1 MKSDPKIWPA
11 RLHHLSIC
19 SEDPEQMVEWYKK
32 ALIMEDVTL
41 EDGTTWLKGVQRNF
55 IISNG
60 EKGQVDHAAFHFE
73 NKKHLEMYIEQLDNT
88 NCKVEPI
95 DSPLLDKAAFSI
107 IDPDNN
113 IFHFG
118 TSSLD
123 ETGFSAI
130 PARLQHVVF
139 RSQDLPRMVEF
150 HTNVLGFKVSD
161 IVKDERGQVT
171 ANFMRSDPEHHSLG
185 VFRADETS
193 LDHFCSESSSWND
206 IRDWADHFASL
217 GIAITWGAGRHGA
230 GNNLFIFV
238 SDPDGN
244 NVEISAE
251 IEHWKYEDPPRE
263 WAHEERTLNLWGA
276 AWMRS

>member
-1 MKSDPKIWPA
+1 MLKKPQIWPA

-19 SEDPEQMVEWYKK
+19 SEDPERMVDWYKK
-32 ALIMEDVTL
+32 ALVMEDVTL
-41 EDGTTWLKGVQRNF
+41 DDGTTWLKGQQRN
-55 IISNG
+55 IIVTEGNRG
-60 EKGQVDHAAFHFE
+60 KVDHVAFHFE
-73 NKKHLEMYIEQLDNT
+73 DKKHMESYREQLDSV
-88 NCKVEPI
+88 NCKVEI
-95 DSPLLDKAAFSI
+95 VEPLLMENEAFSI
-107 IDPDNN
+107 RDPDDN

-118 TSSLD
+118 VSSLND
-123 ETGFSAI
+123 SGLSAT

-150 HTNVLGFKVSD
+150 HTNILGFKISD
-161 IVKDERGQVT
+161 IVKDEAGEVT

-185 VFRADETS
+185 VFRADETR
-193 LDHFCSESSSWND
+193 LDHFCSESSCWND
-206 IRDWADHFASL
+206 IRDWADHFATL
-217 GIAITWGAGRHGA
+217 GIRITWGAGRHGA

>member
-1 MKSDPKIWPA
+1 MKNDPKIWPA
-11 RLHHLSIC
+11 RLHHLSLF
-19 SEDPEQMVEWYKK
+19 SEDPERMVEWYKK
-32 ALIMEDVTL
+32 ALVMEDITL
-41 EDGTTWLKGVQRNF
+41 EDGVIWLKGAQRNF
-55 IISNG
+55 IISKG
-60 EKGQVDHAAFHFE
+60 KKGQVDYAAFHFK
-73 NKKHLEMYIEQLDNT
+73 NKKHLETYLEQLDNT

-95 DSPLLDKAAFSI
+95 ESPLLDKEAFSI
-107 IDPDNN
+107 KDPDNN

-123 ETGFSAI
+123 DSGLSGT

-139 RSQDLPRMVEF
+139 RSQDLPRMVDF

-161 IVKDERGQVT
+161 IVKDEKGQVT